1 MAEDRGRRR
10 SGLQG
15 SKTLLVYTRT
25 NILYIIFM
33 YMLATLV
40 CILIL
45 LAAERETAVYIYNC
59 VIASSSMG
67 GGVEWV
73 MCWGGVRED
82 TTSGETC
89 TIHIVCNAHYSNT
102 VVNDRAICFH
112 RYCNIIIIVIF
123 PGL

>member
-73 MCWGGVRED
+73 MCWGGGCVR
-82 TTSGETC
+82 TR
-89 TIHIVCNAHYSNT
+89 
-102 VVNDRAICFH
+102 RAGRLA
-112 RYCNIIIIVIF
+112 RYILYVMRIIVIQ
-123 PGL
+123 